1 MPINRLLAKTAF
13 DPEEMREI
21 VHAYES
27 VLLALNLTDRTDP
40 ATDLVASCVL
50 KCAGAGEIDRRRI
63 HDCALTALK
72 N

>member
-1 MPINRLLAKTAF
+1 MPINRLLAKTVF

-21 VHAYES
+21 VYAYES

-40 ATDLVASCVL
+40 ATDLVASQVL
-50 KCAGAGEIDRRRI
+50 KCAGSGEISRQRI
-63 HDCALTALK
+63 HDCAIAALK